1 MKVNKKV
8 LYFVFV
14 GILVIGCF
22 VSVKYDEFNKKRD
35 NAIKYVKSDDGNSE
49 QRTYEHMQEKGYDS
63 DLIQYAMENA
73 NIDWNKNALRCA
85 KDLIEMGIVENE
97 EELSQHLLDSAFKE
111 KEIQY
116 AIDNLT
122 KKDWEKGSEKYQD
135 KLDTEYDNEDKE
147 NTTEESQEI
156 EESEMT
162 TEEKLETV
170 ADMSGLKKGT
180 DYKIESDNNT
190 IFFLLYAQNDVD
202 ELMKNNARE
211 LSIKFKSLVEDDTK
225 IIVSYVDSQRIIYS
239 AYDGKDL

>member
-1 MKVNKKV
+1 MKVNKKI

-22 VSVKYDEFNKKRD
+22 ASVKYDEFNKERD
-35 NAIKYVKSDDGNSE
+35 NAIKYVESDIGSE
-49 QRTYEHMQEKGYDS
+49 QRTYEHMQEEGYDS

-85 KDLIEMGIVENE
+85 KDLIEMGIAENE
-97 EELSQHLLDSAFKE
+97 EELSQRLLDSAFKE

-122 KKDWEKGSEKYQD
+122 KKDWEKGNEKYQD
-135 KLDTEYDNEDKE
+135 KLDTEYDNEYQE
-147 NTTEESQEI
+147 NTVESQEI

-170 ADMSGLKKGT
+170 ADISGLKKGT
-180 DYKIESDNNT
+180 DYKIESDSNT
-190 IFFLLYAQNDVD
+190 IFFLLYAQNNVD
-202 ELMKNNARE
+202 ESMKNKARE